1 MANYGRELRM
11 EVDLRR
17 KGKMEKAIEFVERIR
32 KVQEEA
38 KAALVRAQEEMK
50 RQADRGRREAEIWK
64 IRNRIILSMKDLV
77 FKKRLAKKLVN
88 QYISPYIINEVFS
101 TNTIKLQLPT
111 SMRIHLV
118 VNISQVV

>member
-50 RQADRGRREAEIWK
+50 RQADGRRWTQQ
-64 IRNRIILSMKDLV
+64 N
-77 FKKRLAKKLVN
+77 KRTLEGGSC
-88 QYISPYIINEVFS
+88 QG
-101 TNTIKLQLPT
+101 
-111 SMRIHLV
+111 
-118 VNISQVV
+118 NIQ